1 MKITSHIMR
10 YVIVNARRKGRL
22 TFSSR
27 DALSLIFL
35 AGLPFVMISS
45 LSINRAVH
53 HNQAYAAVMQTA
65 PGQSETDRGTRALAA
80 QLKSNP
86 EVFLRLNGLQLG
98 QMLSTPGLQRADGD
112 MAVWQY
118 RNHECVVDLFIAD
131 LGQGRVLHYEMRDRG
146 KKPGASAAEA
156 PGYTTV
162 QQRACLKSIIAGHDG
177 IDTLKL
183 ATRQVSG

>member
-1 MKITSHIMR
+1 MMKFTSHTIR

-45 LSINRAVH
+45 LSINNAMYN
-53 HNQAYAAVMQTA
+53 NQAYAAISQTA
-65 PGQSETDRGTRALAA
+65 SSQSESDRMIRSLSA

-86 EVFLRLNGLQLG
+86 EMFLRMTGLQLG
-98 QMLSTPGLQRADGD
+98 QVLSTPGLQRADGD

-131 LGQGRVLHYEMRDRG
+131 QGQGSVLHFEMRSRVKNPAQG
-146 KKPGASAAEA
+146 IIGFSA
-156 PGYTTV
+156 V

-183 ATRQVSG
+183 ASR